1 MRKPFYANYTGSYL
15 KINLPS
21 EIPSEGQLSTEIRK
35 LNAENCYIAINICEN
50 GCKLHEMDLDL
61 RKNDD
66 KDLFYAEM
74 MKWSLTH
81 SIAKINENFFLE
93 WYLIPSKDGQTNIT
107 LDILDSAYNRLM
119 ELKDKRMYK
128 KFAHWEA
135 CGLELSA

>member
-1 MRKPFYANYTGSYL
+1 MKIPFYDNYKGSYL

-21 EIPSEGQLSTEIRK
+21 ESPSEGQLSSEIRK
-35 LNAENCYIAINICEN
+35 LNVENCYIAINICDN

-61 RKNDD
+61 CKNED

-107 LDILDSAYNRLM
+107 LDILDSTYNRLM
-119 ELKDKRMYK
+119 ELKDKRMYQK
-128 KFAHWEA
+128 LANWEA
-135 CGLELSA
+135 RGIELSA

>member
-1 MRKPFYANYTGSYL
+1 MRKPIYYNYNGSYL
-15 KINLPS
+15 KIDLPS
-21 EIPSEGQLSTEIRK
+21 EIPSEGQLSSEIRK
-35 LNAENCYIAINICEN
+35 LKAENCCIALNICDN

-61 RKNDD
+61 RENDD

-107 LDILDSAYNRLM
+107 LDILDSTYNRLM
-119 ELKDKRMYK
+119 ELKDKRMYQ
-128 KFAHWEA
+128 ALANWESR
-135 CGLELSA
+135 GIELSA

>member
-21 EIPSEGQLSTEIRK
+21 ESPSEGQLSSEIRK
-35 LNAENCYIAINICEN
+35 LNVENCYIAINICDN
-50 GCKLHEMDLDL
+50 GCKRQEMKLDL

-81 SIAKINENFFLE
+81 SIAKINGNIFLE
-93 WYLIPSKDGQTNIT
+93 WHLVPSKDGQTNIT
-107 LDILDSAYNRLM
+107 FDILDSTYNRLM
-119 ELKDKRMYK
+119 ELHDKRKYQTL
-128 KFAHWEA
+128 AHWEA

>member
-1 MRKPFYANYTGSYL
+1 MKIPFYGKFKGSYL

-21 EIPSEGQLSTEIRK
+21 EIPSEVQLSSEIRK

-107 LDILDSAYNRLM
+107 LDILDSTYNRLM
-119 ELKDKRMYK
+119 ELKDKRMYQK
-128 KFAHWEA
+128 LANWEA
-135 CGLELSA
+135 RGIELSA